1 MHSFFVQCQYA
12 HREEVWVSQNLLS
25 WLPNRIPFESVEQL
39 TAVATKKNSHDLW
52 SQQQKWEKK
61 GQREPLRGNATQR
74 VIDWWLM
81 QKNVGRSMRTCLG
94 CMQHAAI
101 MFGADW
107 ISSATA
113 AHYRT
118 LSKKYINFLYV
129 CCCFK
134 SLQFRM
140 IVLPDAI
147 VAGVPFFPALKC
159 FMDCLTS
166 PRGKALPYL
175 IFPSVKHFTR
185 QTAWAKIG

>member
-1 MHSFFVQCQYA
+1 MA
-12 HREEVWVSQNLLS
+12 D
-25 WLPNRIPFESVEQL
+25 
-39 TAVATKKNSHDLW
+39 AKKCG
-52 SQQQKWEKK
+52 QKHE
-61 GQREPLRGNATQR
+61 
-74 VIDWWLM
+74 
-81 QKNVGRSMRTCLG
+81 NVPWM
-94 CMQHAAI
+94 HAAI

-185 QTAWAKIG
+185 QTA